1 MCSEQN
7 HEHWIPLKRVPDKGT
22 FAITAPAS
30 PVDESKLNRGVHY
43 LERLGYNVIVGSSCY
58 DSFYYLAGSDSRR
71 ASELMN
77 FITNPKVDC
86 ILCARGG
93 YGSMRL
99 LNLLDYKLIKE
110 QRKPI
115 IGFSDITALQWGI
128 YARTGLPS
136 ISGPLLTRD
145 MGGRNIDPKFEEQFW
160 ELMQTGRTT
169 IKFAHSREHPVHC
182 NGTLLAGT
190 LAVASWLIGT
200 PYFPKL
206 RNTILLLED
215 TEEPMHKI
223 EAYLLQ
229 WALAGFFDEAQAC
242 LTGTFTGIT
251 PSHFGHNPDLETV
264 FKRVFQDV
272 EAPVIHEVA
281 YGHQASKVSV
291 PIGVPYSLSLG
302 LNSQLQIPQSIF
314 ES

>member
-7 HEHWIPLKRVPDKGT
+7 HEDWIPLKRVPDKGT

-30 PVDESKLNRGVHY
+30 PVDESKLNRGVQY

-58 DSFYYLAGSDSRR
+58 DSYYYLAGSDANR

-86 ILCARGG
+86 VLCARGG

-99 LNLLDYKLIKE
+99 LNLLDFNRIKK

-115 IGFSDITALQWGI
+115 IGFSDITALQWAI

-145 MGGRNIDPKFEEQFW
+145 MGVEHIDPGFEEQFW
-160 ELMQTGRTT
+160 ELIHTGRTT
-169 IKFAHSREHPVHC
+169 ISLPHTRERPVQSS
-182 NGTLLAGT
+182 GTLLAGT

-215 TEEPMHKI
+215 TEEPVHKI

-251 PSHFGHNPDLETV
+251 PSHFGPNPDLEMV
-264 FKRVFQDV
+264 FERVFQDV
-272 EAPVIHEVA
+272 KTLVVHEVA